1 MNISK
6 EDRAISGPVL
16 SIIHYRFGYA
26 LCLTTILRRPT
37 TCCWST
43 QSNRL
48 AFNQLKA
55 KVRRDFK
62 LELNI
67 GRSV

>member
-6 EDRAISGPVL
+6 EGRAISGPAL

-37 TCCWST
+37 TCCWSA

-48 AFNQLKA
+48 ALNQPKT
-55 KVRRDFK
+55 KVRRDFQ
-62 LELNI
+62 LELKM
-67 GRSV
+67 GRLV